1 MAHTSK
7 PSDSVASQTAAS
19 RPHEQTDRSGRPDG
33 SVERMARNREF
44 LLKFKSDIERKD
56 LKEFVS
62 GWSAAFVNILI
73 TFPINKVMF
82 RQMAYGV
89 KAKSAVSQ
97 FKGENLLY
105 IYRGMVPPLISKT
118 ISGTLRPSPR
128 PRPSSRPLTRNLFLA
143 KQSRSCSAPTTS
155 TRNCSR
161 KAKR

>member
-1 MAHTSK
+1 MEHTSNPPDDLLHRNSNLNSNLNGDQNVAE
-7 PSDSVASQTAAS
+7 PSI
-19 RPHEQTDRSGRPDG
+19 DRTESHD
-33 SVERMARNREF
+33 RMARKREF
-44 LLKFKSDIERKD
+44 LLKLKSDTNKND

-118 ISGTLRPSPR
+118 ISGRCT
-128 PRPSSRPLTRNLFLA
+128 
-143 KQSRSCSAPTTS
+143 
-155 TRNCSR
+155 
-161 KAKR
+161 

>member
-1 MAHTSK
+1 MEPTNDLIERTAESSPEQIDRTATA
-7 PSDSVASQTAAS
+7 DS
-19 RPHEQTDRSGRPDG
+19 
-33 SVERMARNREF
+33 ERMVRNRE
-44 LLKFKSDIERKD
+44 LLVKFKTDTNRND

-118 ISGTLRPSPR
+118 ISGS
-128 PRPSSRPLTRNLFLA
+128 
-143 KQSRSCSAPTTS
+143 
-155 TRNCSR
+155 
-161 KAKR
+161 